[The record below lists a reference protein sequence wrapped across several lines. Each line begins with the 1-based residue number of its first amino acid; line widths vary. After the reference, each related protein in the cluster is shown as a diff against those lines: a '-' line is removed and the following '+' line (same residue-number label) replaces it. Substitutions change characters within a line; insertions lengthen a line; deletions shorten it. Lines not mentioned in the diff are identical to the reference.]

1 VKLTAYNGHSIYSK
15 YGDDVA
21 TSLPIKGKNIFVT
34 DSEGENY
41 QTVSTAYTNTGYE
54 EFCTRIGDVRTN
66 QYRDITLCFDV
77 TAPPIIDR
85 KYWLVFNESPT
96 VFTCPTSQC
105 QEKRWALS
113 SFLETIETQNPIEP
127 SPMETS
133 EKNNQM
139 TSPQAEKIPAWV
151 KDTFRWYVDGLI
163 SEDEMISAI
172 QFLVQLGIIK
182 I

>member
-1 VKLTAYNGHSIYSK
+1 M
-15 YGDDVA
+15 
-21 TSLPIKGKNIFVT
+21 
-34 DSEGENY
+34 
-41 QTVSTAYTNTGYE
+41 
-54 EFCTRIGDVRTN
+54 
-66 QYRDITLCFDV
+66 CFEV

-96 VFTCPTSQC
+96 VFTCPASQC

-127 SPMETS
+127 SPMETI
-133 EKNNQM
+133 EKTTM
-139 TSPQAEKIPAWV
+139 TSPQDEKIPAWV